1 MTLSAVATRY
11 AKALADVTTAAAG
24 LRPEEALSQLRAFE
38 AALAASHELQNALTT
53 PAVPASRKRA
63 VVARIADILK
73 LSLIARNFLFVLI
86 DHRRIAL
93 LGEILHSFELIV
105 DERLGF
111 ARAEVSSP
119 RELTES
125 QRGAISAPVGTPHR
139 QAHTHALRGGPGPHR
154 RRGGAH
160 RFHGIRRQRARPVA
174 NAGAP
179 PQYGTI
185 IGRKYGSNSSGR
197 NHQYSAPGNR
207 ELRARYRRLRGRLGH
222 LGGRRHRPNPRPGKG
237 HGRAS

>member
-38 AALAASHELQNALTT
+38 GALAASHELQNALTT

-63 VVARIADILK
+63 VVARIAGILK

-125 QRGAISAPVGTPHR
+125 QRGAINTQLEHLTGKRIRMRFAVDPELIGGVVARIGSTVYDGSV
-139 QAHTHALRGGPGPHR
+139 RGQLQTLG
-154 RRGGAH
+154 
-160 RFHGIRRQRARPVA
+160 
-174 NAGAP
+174 
-179 PQYGTI
+179 
-185 IGRKYGSNSSGR
+185 
-197 NHQYSAPGNR
+197 
-207 ELRARYRRLRGRLGH
+207 RRLSTER
-222 LGGRRHRPNPRPGKG
+222 
-237 HGRAS
+237 